1 MDAREQHVRNTMD
14 CDSKYTIT
22 EGEALKCEQHLG
34 GPGAERHSARSMG
47 IRWYWTDEEA
57 DR

>member
-1 MDAREQHVRNTMD
+1 MD